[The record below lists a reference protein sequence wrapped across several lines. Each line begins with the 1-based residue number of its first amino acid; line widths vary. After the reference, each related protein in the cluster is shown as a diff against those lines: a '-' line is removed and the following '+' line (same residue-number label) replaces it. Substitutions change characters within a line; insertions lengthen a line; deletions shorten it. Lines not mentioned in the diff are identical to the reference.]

1 MRVIFISDK
10 FVLYKTFYTYLCSVT
25 IKKKAATKNI
35 KWSIDPT
42 QSEITFKVRKLLIT
56 TVKGNFKAFKG
67 ELETESE
74 NFTNL
79 KKIKFEAKVDS
90 IKTDDEKR
98 DEHLKSADFF
108 NMQAYPYFSFKAN
121 NLKIKETKLEGE
133 LTIKNITKAVTL
145 DVEFLGVSN
154 NANQETSAGLSISG
168 KVNRQD
174 FGLSWNGKNEV
185 GEIIVGAEIKLE
197 AKVSFIKLSTLV
209 EEI

>member
-1 MRVIFISDK
+1 M
-10 FVLYKTFYTYLCSVT
+10 
-25 IKKKAATKNI
+25 
-35 KWSIDPT
+35 
-42 QSEITFKVRKLLIT
+42 RKLLIT

-185 GEIIVGAEIKLE
+185 GEIIVGDEIKLE